1 MSMPIFCRL
10 FRIHLSKNRIMTQER
25 KRYYKKQQTD
35 NISAASVEMGNVP
48 PQAIDLEKLITSETC
63 L

>member
-1 MSMPIFCRL
+1 
-10 FRIHLSKNRIMTQER
+10 MTQER

-48 PQAIDLEKLITSETC
+48 PQNIVAMLDEAYIQSWINK
-63 L
+63 